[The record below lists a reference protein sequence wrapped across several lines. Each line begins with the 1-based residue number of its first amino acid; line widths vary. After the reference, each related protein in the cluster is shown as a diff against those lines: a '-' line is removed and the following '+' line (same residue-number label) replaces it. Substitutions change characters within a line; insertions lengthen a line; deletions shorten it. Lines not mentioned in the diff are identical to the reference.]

1 MKAKQE
7 QDTSLPA
14 LNFKL
19 SSPKKEESEYQRPG
33 CDDDDDDGALLAEA
47 PGRVEVNWSP
57 PIMDWTQLWGNDD
70 DDDDGSGPGDDDHN
84 DSNGSYDEGLWT
96 GSDDDKGRK

>member
-7 QDTSLPA
+7 QDTSQPA

-33 CDDDDDDGALLAEA
+33 CDDDDDGVLLAEA
-47 PGRVEVNWSP
+47 LGGVEVNWSP

-70 DDDDGSGPGDDDHN
+70 EDDDDDGSGP
-84 DSNGSYDEGLWT
+84 
-96 GSDDDKGRK
+96 SDDE

>member
-7 QDTSLPA
+7 QNTSQPD

-33 CDDDDDDGALLAEA
+33 CDDDDDDGVLLAEA
-47 PGRVEVNWSP
+47 QGGVEVNWSP

-70 DDDDGSGPGDDDHN
+70 EDDDDDESGPGDD
-84 DSNGSYDEGLWT
+84 E
-96 GSDDDKGRK
+96 